1 MSAGRQAAGQS
12 SMAAIAAA
20 PDGPV
25 SPGQRMAGLGGHH
38 VRMAVCRG
46 SLSAKAWGRAAAS
59 KCGSTCGGGHLS
71 AERQPSARPA
81 SHTKAAASTG
91 CGRGHP
97 RPRPPPII
105 TSHHATHRAKPHLPA
120 SLPSFRFL
128 LSSPPP
134 AGRRHLPDCQQRG
147 QHREVWPQRRVHPP
161 RLRRALEQ
169 GGEQG
174 GARRRAAQRHAPQRH
189 LPNSLS
195 CSLSSCFRPAVTR
208 CAFRCTPAAP
218 PHSPPASSPL
228 PPPPAPPAPQFMC
241 PCHGSQYNAEG
252 KKVRGPAPLSLALV
266 HCDITDDIVT
276 FSTW

>member
-105 TSHHATHRAKPHLPA
+105 TSHRAKPHLPA